1 VSAAGLALRQLR
13 YENLAFWRNPPQAF
27 FTFVFPLM
35 FLVIFNLAFGD
46 QRVDVGTQRTPFRT
60 FLIPAIIAFSQI
72 SACYTNVAMS
82 AVAARDGGLLK
93 RVRGTPLPASAFMAG
108 KVLHSTLIAVLLVGI
123 VVAAGAFLYGVDL
136 PTTTLPAFL
145 VTILVGFASFSALGL
160 ATTTVIPNED
170 AAPAII
176 NAVILPLLF
185 ISDIFIRFE
194 DPPVWLDA
202 VRNVFPVIHL
212 YRALETAFLPFTQG
226 AGFEWGHLAL
236 VALWGL
242 AGGVVAARFFSWE
255 PRR

>member
-1 VSAAGLALRQLR
+1 VSAAQLALRQVR

-46 QRVDVGTQRTPFRT
+46 ATVDEGSRTTRFSN
-60 FLIPAIIAFSQI
+60 FLIPAIIAFSVI
-72 SACYTNVAMS
+72 SSCFTNVAMS
-82 AVAARDGGLLK
+82 AVSARDGGLLK
-93 RVRGTPLPASAFMAG
+93 RVRGTPLPASAFVAG
-108 KVLHSTLIAVLLVGI
+108 KVIHSTLIAALLVAI
-123 VVAAGAFLYGVDL
+123 VVAAGALFYGVDV
-136 PTTTLPAFL
+136 PTSTLPAFL
-145 VTILVGFASFSALGL
+145 VAVLVGVAAFTALGL
-160 ATTTVIPNED
+160 AITTVIPNED

-185 ISDIFIRFE
+185 VSDVFIYFD
-194 DPPVWLDA
+194 DPPAWLE
-202 VRNVFPVIHL
+202 VLRNIFPVIHINQ
-212 YRALETAFLPFTQG
+212 ALQTAFSPFTRG
-226 AGFEWGHLAL
+226 AGFEWGHLAV

>member
-35 FLVIFNLAFGD
+35 FLVIFNLAFGNE
-46 QRVDVGTQRTPFRT
+46 RVGVGTEKTRYSTV
-60 FLIPAIIAFSQI
+60 LIPAIIALSAI
-72 SACYTNVAMS
+72 SSCFTNVAMS

-93 RVRGTPLPASAFMAG
+93 RVRGTPLPASAFLAG
-108 KVLHSTLIAVLLVGI
+108 KVIHSTLIAVLLVAI
-123 VVAAGAFLYGVDL
+123 VVAAGALFYGVDV
-136 PTTTLPAFL
+136 PTSTVPAFL
-145 VTILVGFASFSALGL
+145 VTLLVGFATFTALGL
-160 ATTTVIPNED
+160 AMTTLIPNED

-185 ISDIFIRFE
+185 ISDIFIRFA
-194 DPPVWLDA
+194 DPPVWLDV
-202 VRNVFPVIHL
+202 VRNVFPVFHFNK
-212 YRALETAFLPFTQG
+212 ALETAFLPFTQG
-226 AGFEWGHLAL
+226 AGFEWGHLAV

>member
-35 FLVIFNLAFGD
+35 FLVIFDLAFGNE
-46 QRVDVGTQRTPFRT
+46 RVGVGTQRTRFST
-60 FLIPAIIAFSQI
+60 LLIPAIIAFSQI

-93 RVRGTPLPASAFMAG
+93 RVRGTPLPASAFLAG
-108 KVLHSTLIAVLLVGI
+108 KVIHSTLIAVLLVAI
-123 VVAAGAFLYGVDL
+123 VVAAGALLYDVDV

-145 VTILVGFASFSALGL
+145 VTILVGFASFAALGL

-194 DPPVWLDA
+194 DPPVWLDV

-212 YRALETAFLPFTQG
+212 YRALLTAFLPFTQG

>member
-1 VSAAGLALRQLR
+1 MSAAGLALRQLR

-46 QRVDVGTQRTPFRT
+46 ESVDIGNEKTRLST
-60 FLIPAIIAFSQI
+60 FIIPAIIAFSQI
-72 SACYTNVAMS
+72 SACYTNIAMS

-123 VVAAGAFLYGVDL
+123 VVAAGALLYGVDV
-136 PTTTLPAFL
+136 PTTTLPALL

-185 ISDIFIRFE
+185 ISDIFIRFD
-194 DPPVWLDA
+194 DPPGWLEM

-212 YRALETAFLPFTQG
+212 YRALETVYHPFTQG
-226 AGFEWGHLAL
+226 AGFEWGHLAV